1 MLLRRIQKT
10 RSRVKAKLAPSEPR
24 YERDE
29 KGRGGGG
36 GGNPKF
42 ILNSVKSISKYQ
54 IRKVH
59 IKTIVLMPITTY
71 LGPFS
76 KKS

>member
-1 MLLRRIQKT
+1 M
-10 RSRVKAKLAPSEPR
+10 KAKLAYGDPQR
-24 YERDE
+24 GWDE

-42 ILNSVKSISKYQ
+42 ILNSVKSILKYQ
-54 IRKVH
+54 IRKVTH
-59 IKTIVLMPITTY
+59 QNIHFDAHYDISRTI
-71 LGPFS
+71 F

>member
-1 MLLRRIQKT
+1 M
-10 RSRVKAKLAPSEPR
+10 KAKLAYGDPQR
-24 YERDE
+24 GWDE

-42 ILNSVKSISKYQ
+42 ILNSVKSILKYQ

-59 IKTIVLMPITTY
+59 IKTFILMPITAY

-76 KKS
+76 KNLDFDAYLKINK